1 MSYMLEIIWK
11 RKKGE
16 EVGFILD
23 LNLSMT
29 VKKYNLTLGLERG
42 SS

>member
-23 LNLSMT
+23 LNLS
-29 VKKYNLTLGLERG
+29 VYDSEKI
-42 SS
+42 